1 MPQKPVCNQLRR
13 NHRADG
19 RVDSADYFIVVV
31 VVVFVFVFDADA
43 DADAD
48 ADVDVSTVFSL
59 C

>member
-1 MPQKPVCNQLRR
+1 MPQRPIFNQFRL

-48 ADVDVSTVFSL
+48 VDVSTVFSL
-59 C
+59 Y